1 MESGSRRVTTYL
13 LLADDRDLRS
23 SAEPVR
29 QVNLALIKSGR
40 PLCDRFETISRPDNW
55 GGAWVPEAAYGLTMR
70 DCEVQE
76 VVEIIKRAPFDYPV
90 LLFTK
95 ARDEHRWS
103 FRTIVPSSSE
113 AVG

>member
-1 MESGSRRVTTYL
+1 VTTYL

-40 PLCDRFETISRPDNW
+40 PLCDRFESISRPDNW

-70 DCEVQE
+70 DCDPQE
-76 VVEIIKRAPFDYPV
+76 VVEIIKRAPFDHPV
-90 LLFTK
+90 LLFNK
-95 ARDEHRWS
+95 ARDEQSWS
-103 FRTIVPSSSE
+103 WVTVFPSSSE